1 MKIFEEIANIKHFLT
16 SEQIAVVDLLK
27 KLDYLVVDENRV
39 TLYEKNGFIII
50 DVFSK
55 EDKYCPFSFDFGIK
69 ENSNQFRFYLSKSAP
84 IFEVEMNENSLLQTL
99 ESIVEFFR
107 SEIFEELTF
116 VNTKMV
122 KAKYKYYSSVD
133 GEKKLI
139 PHITI
144 RKAIWF
150 WQKKHVK
157 FNDYEPWIR

>member
-1 MKIFEEIANIKHFLT
+1 MKIFEEISNIKHLLT

-27 KLDYLVVDENRV
+27 KIDYLVVDENRV

-55 EDKYCPFSFDFGIK
+55 EDKYCSFSFDFGIK

-84 IFEVEMNENSLLQTL
+84 IFEVEMTENTLSQTI
-99 ESIVEFFR
+99 EAIVEFFR

-116 VNTKMV
+116 VNTKLV
-122 KAKYKYYSSVD
+122 KAKYKYYSSVYR
-133 GEKKLI
+133 EKKLV

-157 FNDYEPWIR
+157 LNEYEPWIR